1 MAKVLVIAGT
11 ADAMQVINRV
21 MEKGHQ
27 VFVSITNRM
36 SLTSLDRPEKLQVY
50 QGKINKQNFTDLIK
64 AVKPNYIIDASNPY
78 SGEITKNV
86 MAVSEEQKLPYIRF
100 LREQPEFDDPDIIK
114 VESHR
119 QACDYLNQQI
129 GNILLTIGSNR
140 IETYTCID
148 DYKERVCLRV
158 LPDSSVIS
166 KCEKIGFSRKNL
178 VAMRGP
184 FNETLNREI
193 FKFLDAKFLVTKE
206 SGNIESVM
214 EKIKAAKSLG
224 MKVVLIERRD
234 VIARNQT
241 ASIEK
246 VLDFIR

>member
-1 MAKVLVIAGT
+1 MARVLVIAGT

>member
-1 MAKVLVIAGT
+1 
-11 ADAMQVINRV
+11 
-21 MEKGHQ
+21 
-27 VFVSITNRM
+27 
-36 SLTSLDRPEKLQVY
+36 
-50 QGKINKQNFTDLIK
+50 
-64 AVKPNYIIDASNPY
+64 
-78 SGEITKNV
+78 
-86 MAVSEEQKLPYIRF
+86 
-100 LREQPEFDDPDIIK
+100 
-114 VESHR
+114 
-119 QACDYLNQQI
+119 
-129 GNILLTIGSNR
+129 LTIGSNR

>member
-1 MAKVLVIAGT
+1 MARVLVIAGT
-11 ADAMQVINRV
+11 ADAMEVINRI
-21 MEKGHQ
+21 MENRHQ

-36 SLTSLDRPEKLQVY
+36 SLTSLDQPEKLQVY

-64 AVKPNYIIDASNPY
+64 EVKPECIVDASNPY

-86 MAVSEEQKLPYIRF
+86 MTVSEEQKIPYLRF
-100 LREQPEFDDPDIIK
+100 LREQPKFDDPDIIK

-119 QACDYLNQQI
+119 QACEYLNNQE

-140 IETYTCID
+140 IETYTCIKD
-148 DYKERVCLRV
+148 FKERVCLRV
-158 LPDSSVIS
+158 LPDSNVLL
-166 KCEKIGFSRKNL
+166 KCEKIGFNRKNI

-184 FNETLNREI
+184 FNDELNREI

-206 SGNIESVM
+206 SGNVESVM

-234 VIARNQT
+234 IIAKNQT
-241 ASIEK
+241 ASIDE
-246 VLDFIR
+246 VLDFIQ

>member
-11 ADAMQVINRV
+11 ADAMQVINRI
-21 MEKGHQ
+21 MEERHQ

-36 SLTSLDRPEKLQVY
+36 SLTSLDQPEKLQVY
-50 QGKINKQNFTDLIK
+50 QGKINKQNFTDLIMT
-64 AVKPNYIIDASNPY
+64 VRPDYIIDASNPY

-86 MAVSEEQKLPYIRF
+86 MTVSDEQNLPYIRF
-100 LREQPEFDDPDIIK
+100 LREQPEFDDSDIIK
-114 VESHR
+114 VESHH
-119 QACDYLNQQI
+119 QACDYLNKHE

-140 IETYTCID
+140 IETYTCIN
-148 DYKERVCLRV
+148 DYKERICLRV
-158 LPDSSVIS
+158 LPDSSVLS
-166 KCEKIGFSRKNL
+166 KCEKIGFNRKNV

-184 FNETLNREI
+184 FNEALNREI

-234 VIARNQT
+234 VIAKNQT